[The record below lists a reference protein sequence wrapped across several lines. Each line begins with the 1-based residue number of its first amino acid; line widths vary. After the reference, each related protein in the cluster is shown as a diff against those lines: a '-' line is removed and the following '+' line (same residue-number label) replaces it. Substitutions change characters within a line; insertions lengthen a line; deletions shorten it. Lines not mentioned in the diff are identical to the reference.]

1 MKVTIIGGGIAGL
14 AQGIFLK
21 KNGHDVTVFERTS
34 EVQTRGHAF
43 LMNGDGLNHLKSFTD
58 KNSKDIPAKKVDLFS
73 FKRPNNEQLIK
84 IGLDDWYCIK
94 RVDLINYLV
103 SFYNSDTLK
112 FGCDFSHFEYEGDKV
127 KAVVFKNGS
136 SAESDIFIGADGSNS
151 ATRKALFGPTTY
163 TPVEVK
169 EVVGISAYSKSSEYN
184 IFQKFQSAQMGLS
197 CGFIPATDN
206 ECVWFMQYDSRFEK
220 DYNVQ
225 SPEQLK
231 EFCHAMLKEFPEEV
245 KNVLDGNN
253 FGTSYIWNT
262 HDFDLLPTFHKEN
275 VVLIGDAAHLALPFT
290 SSGTTNAIKDA
301 AVLTEC
307 LASTQSIQMAFAMYY
322 DQRSNELV
330 NHIQQGRDLKQIF
343 LEPDKYSERGFILPL
358 ISDKY
363 KAKKKAIEKPL
374 TITYFTDP
382 ICSSCWVLQP
392 LLRKLLLEYDDYIK
406 IDYHMGGL
414 LPSWENFD
422 DKRITKPTDAAQLW
436 EEIRGK
442 EKIPIDG
449 DIWLEDP
456 LMSSYPPCIAFKA
469 AQLQDKDKAIFFLRR
484 LKEMLFMEKK
494 NINNWEN
501 LERAALFCG
510 LDAALL
516 QKNMKKEGID
526 DFKKDLAKANELNI
540 RVFPT
545 LIFER
550 KGMESEILKGLKTY
564 EIIEQTILKY
574 VPDAKKNSNL
584 PTPANLFKL
593 YNNMTEKEFAFLL
606 SIDQPAADAEL
617 EKLNHQGLIQKVSVK
632 EVAYWQAV

>member
-21 KNGHDVTVFERTS
+21 KNGHEVTVFERTS

-253 FGTSYIWNT
+253 FDTSYIWNT

-436 EEIRGK
+436 EEIRAK

>member
-21 KNGHDVTVFERTS
+21 KNGHEVTVFERTS

-112 FGCDFSHFEYEGDKV
+112 FGCDFSHFEYEGEKV
-127 KAVVFKNGS
+127 KAVVFKNGI

-253 FGTSYIWNT
+253 FDTSYIWNT

-574 VPDAKKNSNL
+574 VPDAKKNINL
-584 PTPANLFKL
+584 PTPADLFKL

-632 EVAYWQAV
+632 ELAYWQSV

>member
-21 KNGHDVTVFERTS
+21 KNGHEVTVFERTS

-58 KNSKDIPAKKVDLFS
+58 KNSKDIPARKVDLFS

-112 FGCDFSHFEYEGDKV
+112 LGCDFSHFEYEGEKV
-127 KAVVFKNGS
+127 KAVVFKNGI

-253 FGTSYIWNT
+253 FDTSYIWNT

-501 LERAALFCG
+501 IERAALFCG

-574 VPDAKKNSNL
+574 VPDAKKNTNL
-584 PTPANLFKL
+584 PTPADLFKL

-632 EVAYWQAV
+632 ELAYWQSV

>member
-21 KNGHDVTVFERTS
+21 KNGHEVTVFERTS

-112 FGCDFSHFEYEGDKV
+112 FGCDFSHFEYEGEKV
-127 KAVVFKNGS
+127 KAVVFKNGI

-253 FGTSYIWNT
+253 FDTSYIWNT

-307 LASTQSIQMAFAMYY
+307 LASAQSIQMAFAMYY

-494 NINNWEN
+494 NINNWGN

-574 VPDAKKNSNL
+574 VPDAKKNTNL
-584 PTPANLFKL
+584 PTPADLFKL

>member
-112 FGCDFSHFEYEGDKV
+112 FGCDFSHFEYEGEKV

-422 DKRITKPTDAAQLW
+422 DKRIAKPTDAAQLW
-436 EEIRGK
+436 EEIRAK

>member
-21 KNGHDVTVFERTS
+21 KNGHEVTVFERTS

-58 KNSKDIPAKKVDLFS
+58 KNSKDIPARKVDLFS

-112 FGCDFSHFEYEGDKV
+112 FGCDFSHFEYEGEKV

-136 SAESDIFIGADGSNS
+136 SAEGDIFIGADGSNS

-253 FGTSYIWNT
+253 FDTSYIWNT

-307 LASTQSIQMAFAMYY
+307 LASAQSIQMAFAMYY

-574 VPDAKKNSNL
+574 VPDAKKNTNL
-584 PTPANLFKL
+584 PTPADLFKL

>member
-112 FGCDFSHFEYEGDKV
+112 FGCDFSNFEYEGEKV

>member
-21 KNGHDVTVFERTS
+21 KNGHEVTVFERTS

-112 FGCDFSHFEYEGDKV
+112 FGCDFSHFEYEGEKV

-253 FGTSYIWNT
+253 FDTSYIWNT

-307 LASTQSIQMAFAMYY
+307 LASAQSIQMAFAMYY

-574 VPDAKKNSNL
+574 VPDAKKNTNL
-584 PTPANLFKL
+584 PTPADLFKL

>member
-112 FGCDFSHFEYEGDKV
+112 FGCDFSNFEYEGEKV

-245 KNVLDGNN
+245 KNLLDGNN

>member
-21 KNGHDVTVFERTS
+21 KNGHEVTVFERTS

-112 FGCDFSHFEYEGDKV
+112 FGCDFSHFEYEGEKV
-127 KAVVFKNGS
+127 KAVVFKNGI

-253 FGTSYIWNT
+253 FDTSYIWNT

-307 LASTQSIQMAFAMYY
+307 LASAQSIQMAFAMYY

-422 DKRITKPTDAAQLW
+422 DKRITNPTDASQLW

-574 VPDAKKNSNL
+574 VPDAKKNTNL
-584 PTPANLFKL
+584 PTPADLFKL

>member
-1 MKVTIIGGGIAGL
+1 
-14 AQGIFLK
+14 
-21 KNGHDVTVFERTS
+21 
-34 EVQTRGHAF
+34 
-43 LMNGDGLNHLKSFTD
+43 
-58 KNSKDIPAKKVDLFS
+58 
-73 FKRPNNEQLIK
+73 
-84 IGLDDWYCIK
+84 
-94 RVDLINYLV
+94 
-103 SFYNSDTLK
+103 
-112 FGCDFSHFEYEGDKV
+112 
-127 KAVVFKNGS
+127 
-136 SAESDIFIGADGSNS
+136 
-151 ATRKALFGPTTY
+151 
-163 TPVEVK
+163 
-169 EVVGISAYSKSSEYN
+169 
-184 IFQKFQSAQMGLS
+184 
-197 CGFIPATDN
+197 
-206 ECVWFMQYDSRFEK
+206 
-220 DYNVQ
+220 
-225 SPEQLK
+225 
-231 EFCHAMLKEFPEEV
+231 
-245 KNVLDGNN
+245 
-253 FGTSYIWNT
+253 
-262 HDFDLLPTFHKEN
+262 
-275 VVLIGDAAHLALPFT
+275 
-290 SSGTTNAIKDA
+290 
-301 AVLTEC
+301 
-307 LASTQSIQMAFAMYY
+307 
-322 DQRSNELV
+322 
-330 NHIQQGRDLKQIF
+330 
-343 LEPDKYSERGFILPL
+343 
-358 ISDKY
+358 
-363 KAKKKAIEKPL
+363 
-374 TITYFTDP
+374 
-382 ICSSCWVLQP
+382 VLQP

>member
-21 KNGHDVTVFERTS
+21 KNGHEVTVFERTS

-58 KNSKDIPAKKVDLFS
+58 KNSKDIPARKVDLFS

-112 FGCDFSHFEYEGDKV
+112 FGCDFSHFEYEGEKV
-127 KAVVFKNGS
+127 KAVVFKNGI

-253 FGTSYIWNT
+253 FDTSYIWNT

-307 LASTQSIQMAFAMYY
+307 LASAQSIQMAFAMYY

-574 VPDAKKNSNL
+574 VPDAKKNINL
-584 PTPANLFKL
+584 PTPADLFKL